1 MYGYVVVNKPELKF
15 REFDV
20 YRSYYCGLCRSLGEA
35 YGVAGR
41 ISISYDMTFLVMLLT
56 GLYEPEVICES
67 RRCVLHPVCKHYER
81 RSSITQ
87 YVADMN
93 LLLAYY
99 KCIDD
104 WKDEHKLTKKV
115 YADGIKRRV
124 KRIEQMYPKK
134 AAVIKEQ
141 LNSLSQMEN
150 NEESNIDKVSE
161 CFAVIMAEIIA
172 MRDDEWHETLRI
184 LGYNLGKF
192 VYLLDAY
199 DDLEGDIKKGRYNVL
214 KNHIHEK
221 DFDDM
226 MEGILNAVMA
236 GCARNFEILPI
247 IQDVEILRNI
257 IYSGVWTRFEMA
269 KKRKSKEK

>member
-20 YRSYYCGLCRSLGEA
+20 YRSYYCGLCRSLGET
-35 YGVAGR
+35 YGVAGKF
-41 ISISYDMTFLVMLLT
+41 SISYDMTFLVMLLT
-56 GLYEPEVICES
+56 GLYEPGITCES
-67 RRCVLHPVCKHYER
+67 RRCVVHPVQKHQER
-81 RSSITQ
+81 RSSITD

-93 LLLAYY
+93 VLMAYY

-104 WKDEHKLTKKV
+104 WRDEHKLAKKA
-115 YADGIKRRV
+115 YANGIKKCV

-141 LNSLSQMEN
+141 LDRLSKLEN
-150 NEESNIDKVSE
+150 EEESNIDKVSE
-161 CFAVIMAEIIA
+161 CFALLMAEIIA
-172 MRDDEWHETLRI
+172 MKDDEWQATLRA

-214 KNHIHEK
+214 KYHIYEK
-221 DFDDM
+221 DFDVLI
-226 MEGILNAVMA
+226 EGILNAVMA
-236 GCARNFEILPI
+236 QCARNFERLPI

-257 IYSGVWTRFEMA
+257 IYSGVWTRFEIA
-269 KKRKSKEK
+269 KSRKNKEK

>member
-1 MYGYVVVNKPELKF
+1 MFGYVVVNKPELKF

-20 YRSYYCGLCRSLGEA
+20 YRSYYCGLCHSLGEA
-35 YGVAGR
+35 YGFAGR

-56 GLYEPEVICES
+56 GLYEPEVTCES
-67 RRCVLHPVCKHYER
+67 CRCAVHPVCKHQER
-81 RSSITQ
+81 RSSITE

-115 YADGIKRRV
+115 YADVIKRRI
-124 KRIEQMYPKK
+124 KRIEQTYPKK

-141 LNSLSQMEN
+141 LNRLSQMEN

-161 CFAVIMAEIIA
+161 CFAFIMAEIIA
-172 MRDDEWHETLRI
+172 MRDDEWGETLRI
-184 LGYNLGKF
+184 LGCNLGKF

-221 DFDDM
+221 DFDNM

-257 IYSGVWTRFEMA
+257 IYSGVWTRFDMA
-269 KKRKSKEK
+269 KNRKSKEK

>member
-20 YRSYYCGLCRSLGEA
+20 YRSYYCGLCRSLGES
-35 YGVAGR
+35 YGAAGK

-56 GLYEPEVICES
+56 GLYEPEVTCES
-67 RRCVLHPVCKHYER
+67 RRCVVHPVQKHQER
-81 RSSITQ
+81 RSSVTE

-93 LLLAYY
+93 VLLAYY

-104 WKDEHKLTKKV
+104 WKDERKFTKKI
-115 YADGIKRRV
+115 YADGINKRV
-124 KRIEQMYPKK
+124 KRIEKKYPQK

-141 LNSLSQMEN
+141 LDRLSQMEN
-150 NEESNIDKVSE
+150 DGESNIDKVSE
-161 CFAVIMAEIIA
+161 CFALLMAEIIA
-172 MRDDEWHETLRI
+172 MKDDEWQETLRT

-199 DDLEGDIKKGRYNVL
+199 DDLENDIKKGRYNVL
-214 KNHIHEK
+214 KYHIHEN
-221 DFDDM
+221 DFDVL

-236 GCARNFEILPI
+236 QCARSFEILPI

-257 IYSGVWTRFEMA
+257 IYSGVWTQFEVA
-269 KKRKSKEK
+269 KNRKNKEK

>member
-20 YRSYYCGLCRSLGEA
+20 YRSYYCGLCRSLGES
-35 YGVAGR
+35 YGAAGKF
-41 ISISYDMTFLVMLLT
+41 SISYDMTFLVLLLT
-56 GLYEPEVICES
+56 GLYEPEITCES
-67 RRCVLHPVCKHYER
+67 RRCAVHPVQKHQER
-81 RSSITQ
+81 RSNITD

-93 LLLAYY
+93 LLMAYY

-104 WKDEHKLTKKV
+104 WKDEHKLSKKI
-115 YADGIKRRV
+115 YSGGIKKCV

-134 AAVIKEQ
+134 AAVIREQ
-141 LNSLSQMEN
+141 LDRLSKMEN
-150 NEESNIDKVSE
+150 DEESNIDKVSE
-161 CFAVIMAEIIA
+161 CFAMLMAEVIA
-172 MRDDEWHETLRI
+172 MKDDEWQETLRA

-214 KNHIHEK
+214 KYHIYEK
-221 DFDDM
+221 DFDIL

-236 GCARNFEILPI
+236 QCARNFERLPI

-257 IYSGVWTRFEMA
+257 IYSGVWTRFEIA
-269 KKRKSKEK
+269 KNRKNKEK

>member
-20 YRSYYCGLCRSLGEA
+20 YRSYYCGLCRSLGET
-35 YGVAGR
+35 YGIAGKF
-41 ISISYDMTFLVMLLT
+41 SISYDMTFLVMLLT
-56 GLYEPEVICES
+56 GLYEPGVTCES
-67 RRCVLHPVCKHYER
+67 RRCVVHPVQKHQER
-81 RSSITQ
+81 RSSVTD

-93 LLLAYY
+93 VLMAYY

-104 WKDEHKLTKKV
+104 WRDEHKLAKKA
-115 YADGIKRRV
+115 YANGIKKCV

-134 AAVIKEQ
+134 VVVIKEQ
-141 LNSLSQMEN
+141 LDRLSKLEN
-150 NEESNIDKVSE
+150 EEESNIDKVSE
-161 CFAVIMAEIIA
+161 CFALLMAEIIA
-172 MRDDEWHETLRI
+172 MKDDEWQATLRA

-214 KNHIHEK
+214 KYHIHEK
-221 DFDDM
+221 DFDVLI
-226 MEGILNAVMA
+226 EGILNAVMA
-236 GCARNFEILPI
+236 QCARNFERLPI

-257 IYSGVWTRFEMA
+257 IYSGVWTRFEIA
-269 KKRKSKEK
+269 KSRKNKEK